1 MFDINSDGN
10 IDYDELMRSVA
21 GEMSPY
27 HYWLICVPYRKALV
41 KKAFDK
47 LDANKNG
54 IIEIDDIKAVYNG
67 K

>member
-21 GEMSPY
+21 GEMS
-27 HYWLICVPYRKALV
+27 PYRKALV